1 MAKTSEETRQLESR
15 ELRNFALYGATS
27 IPDAL
32 EHYIEL
38 LTKSGTFKN
47 LAHAKALQK
56 YHDEIINRKYLSRL
70 RSSFNEIY
78 SLIDKNYPNLR
89 FLIEGRRKSFISTDE
104 KIIKLLEEKRSLDL
118 LRDTNGFRI
127 LLFGE
132 ESEELICKC
141 YSIMDEIIRHLIEK
155 GCTLCEA
162 EPVKDTE
169 DFHPEEHSSVILPK
183 KSGIPEVFK
192 YGIKDYILTPKE
204 NGYQSIHA
212 IFRSSTGECFEIQIR
227 TFAMH
232 LYAESGKAS
241 HTVYKTKK
249 YKKNILNY
257 EKELINI
264 PGYGISED
272 GKLYDFI
279 GLEKSLQI
287 LQRQKTF

>member
-1 MAKTSEETRQLESR
+1 MAKKETRQLEPR
-15 ELRNFALYGATS
+15 EMRNFALYGATS

-32 EHYIEL
+32 ERYIESL
-38 LTKSGTFKN
+38 KSTGNFKN
-47 LAHAKALQK
+47 LAHAKALEK
-56 YHDEIINRKYLSRL
+56 YHDEIVNKKYLSRL
-70 RSSFNEIY
+70 RINFNEIY

-132 ESEELICKC
+132 ESEKLINNC

-169 DFHPEEHSSVILPK
+169 SFNPEEHKLIIPK

-212 IFRSSTGECFEIQIR
+212 IFRTATGECFEIQIR

-241 HTVYKTKK
+241 HTQYKTKK
-249 YKKNILNY
+249 YKKNVMTY
-257 EKELINI
+257 EKELIGI

-272 GKLYDFI
+272 GKLFDFI